1 MIILPTFPFFIP
13 RLKPNLILEND
24 VNRVENQNRNED
36 KSSLLRFENVV
47 SVSG

>member
-24 VNRVENQNRNED
+24 VNRQEIRTGMKTSVHHLD
-36 KSSLLRFENVV
+36 LRM
-47 SVSG
+47 

>member
-1 MIILPTFPFFIP
+1 MIILPTFLFFIP

-24 VNRVENQNRNED
+24 VNSRKSNRNED